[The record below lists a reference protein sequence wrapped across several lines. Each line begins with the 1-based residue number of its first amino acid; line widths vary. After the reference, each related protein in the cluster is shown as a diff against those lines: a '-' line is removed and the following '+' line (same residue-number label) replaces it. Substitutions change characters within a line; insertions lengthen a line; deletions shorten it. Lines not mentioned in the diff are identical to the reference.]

1 MNQYP
6 PQNYLIE
13 SILVTIFCC
22 QPFGI
27 VGIVFASQVNSKFA
41 AGDIEGAQRA
51 SDDAKK
57 WMKWGLIS
65 GLIIGTLFLII
76 YGAIFFF
83 AYNEGAF

>member
-1 MNQYP
+1 MNKYP

-41 AGDIEGAQRA
+41 AGDFEGAQRA
-51 SDDAKK
+51 SEDAKK